1 LKFVVIGNGIAGNS
15 VIEKVREIDRDVEL
29 TVISEESCPEYS
41 ACILASYLSGEIK
54 RERVFLKTEED
65 YRKEGI
71 NTIFGKKV
79 TEIDTVKK
87 RVVLEEGYLSYD
99 KLVVATGSKGITPPI
114 GGVNKEGVFLFKS
127 IEDADKILHF
137 NPTKAVV
144 VGSGPIGIE
153 VCIALKKRNCEV
165 YLVELLDWILPKV
178 FDKRSASF
186 LERALELN
194 GVRVITGE
202 KVIKIVGDRRVEGV
216 ITDKREIECDT
227 VVLAAGMRPN
237 VELARKAGIEIGKL
251 GGIKVNEFMMTDK
264 EDVYACGDC
273 VETKNIVTGKECLN
287 LLWFNAKQQG
297 DTVGYNLLGIKR
309 AYPGSQ
315 NIVIIN
321 VFNIFG
327 VSIGETLATLG
338 NDNSIEVI
346 EKDYGN
352 SYYRLL
358 TFKDRVVG
366 VQAINKIEFMGLML
380 GLIRRREGIKSLWAK
395 MRFYN
400 SILGG
405 SLFHKIKPYIY

>member
-251 GGIKVNEFMMTDK
+251 GGIKINEFMMTDK

>member
-186 LERALELN
+186 
-194 GVRVITGE
+194 
-202 KVIKIVGDRRVEGV
+202 
-216 ITDKREIECDT
+216 
-227 VVLAAGMRPN
+227 
-237 VELARKAGIEIGKL
+237 
-251 GGIKVNEFMMTDK
+251 
-264 EDVYACGDC
+264 
-273 VETKNIVTGKECLN
+273 
-287 LLWFNAKQQG
+287 
-297 DTVGYNLLGIKR
+297 
-309 AYPGSQ
+309 
-315 NIVIIN
+315 
-321 VFNIFG
+321 
-327 VSIGETLATLG
+327 
-338 NDNSIEVI
+338 
-346 EKDYGN
+346 
-352 SYYRLL
+352 
-358 TFKDRVVG
+358 
-366 VQAINKIEFMGLML
+366 
-380 GLIRRREGIKSLWAK
+380 
-395 MRFYN
+395 
-400 SILGG
+400 
-405 SLFHKIKPYIY
+405 